1 MVSKVVLQNFK
12 MQVESVEPIQ
22 MANYLDVGWKHT
34 VGDTCDPSRY
44 YVITILSRQ
53 DDTVV
58 YNNTSSERQCDDGCM
73 ESIRLADIISLENI
87 SQPVY
92 YDVNVVYVNGDVQGA
107 PRVKQVRL
115 IGRPS
120 VPRMVTLQ
128 SQEKDLW
135 RLSWM
140 VSILPV
146 RFFAV
151 FSPL

>member
-1 MVSKVVLQNFK
+1 
-12 MQVESVEPIQ
+12 MQVESVETIQ
-22 MANYLDVGWKHT
+22 QANDLDVRFKHT
-34 VGDTCDPSRY
+34 VGDTCDPSRH

-58 YNNTSSERQCDDGCM
+58 YNKSSSERQCDAGCM
-73 ESIRLADIISLENI
+73 ESIELADIISLENI

-92 YDVNVVYVNGDVQGA
+92 YDVSVVYVNGDVQGA
-107 PRVKQVRL
+107 PIVKQVRL

-128 SQEKDLW
+128 SQKRDLW

-140 VSILPV
+140 VRMLPV
-146 RFFAV
+146 RFFLLY
-151 FSPL
+151 FHPSEYHHLHT